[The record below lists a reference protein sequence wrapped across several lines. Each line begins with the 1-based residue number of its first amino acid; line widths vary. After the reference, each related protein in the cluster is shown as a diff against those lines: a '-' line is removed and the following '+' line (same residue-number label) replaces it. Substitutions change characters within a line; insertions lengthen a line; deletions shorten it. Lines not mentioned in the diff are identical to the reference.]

1 VILSYPLDHDRTTG
15 EEPRGCSP
23 EGDRRRGPGGSRDH
37 GEAVPTVFDGD
48 GIHDGLQEV
57 AASSIT

>member
-23 EGDRRRGPGGSRDH
+23 EGDRRRGLGDSGDH
-37 GEAVPTVFDGD
+37 SEVVPKVFDGD
-48 GIHDGLQEV
+48 GVHDGLQEV